1 MKRIYGDEKTHLELT
16 EKAYQIY
23 SNTDPLR
30 IVEEEYEDEN
40 GDKKYRYFIAAFFG
54 DKAMT
59 DGELNAFLEDMA
71 DEIGGLMK

>member
-40 GDKKYRYFIAAFFG
+40 GDKKYRYFIVAYFG
-54 DKAMT
+54 DKPMT
-59 DGELNAFLEDMA
+59 EVELNAFLEEIA
-71 DEIGGLMK
+71 DEIGE

>member
-1 MKRIYGDEKTHLELT
+1 MKRIYGNEKTNLTLT

-30 IVEEEYEDEN
+30 IIEEEYEDED
-40 GDKKYRYFIAAFFG
+40 GEKKYRYFIAAFFG

-59 DGELNAFLEDMA
+59 EKEINAFLELMA
-71 DEIGGLMK
+71 DEVGE

>member
-1 MKRIYGDEKTHLELT
+1 MKRIYGNEKTNLTLT

-40 GDKKYRYFIAAFFG
+40 GDKKYRYFIAAYFG

-59 DGELNAFLEDMA
+59 ENELNAFLEEIA
-71 DEIGGLMK
+71 DEIGE

>member
-1 MKRIYGDEKTHLELT
+1 MKRIYGNEKTNLELT

-59 DGELNAFLEDMA
+59 EKEINAFLELMA
-71 DEIGGLMK
+71 DEVGE

>member
-1 MKRIYGDEKTHLELT
+1 MKRIYGNEKTNLTLT

-30 IVEEEYEDEN
+30 IIEEEYEDEN
-40 GDKKYRYFIAAFFG
+40 GDKKYRYFIAAYFG

-59 DGELNAFLEDMA
+59 EDELNAFLEEIA
-71 DEIGGLMK
+71 DEFGE

>member
-1 MKRIYGDEKTHLELT
+1 MKRIYGHEKTQLELT
-16 EKAYQIY
+16 DKAYQIY

-40 GDKKYRYFIAAFFG
+40 GEKKYRYFIAAYFE

-59 DGELNAFLEDMA
+59 ETEINALLEYMA
-71 DEIGGLMK
+71 DEVGY

>member
-30 IVEEEYEDEN
+30 IIEEEYEDED
-40 GDKKYRYFIAAFFG
+40 GKKKYRYFIAAYFG
-54 DKAMT
+54 DMAMT
-59 DGELNAFLEDMA
+59 EGELNAFLEGMA
-71 DEIGGLMK
+71 DEIGK

>member
-40 GDKKYRYFIAAFFG
+40 GDKKYRYFIAAYFG
-54 DKAMT
+54 DKPMT
-59 DGELNAFLEDMA
+59 EVELNAFLEKIA
-71 DEIGGLMK
+71 DEIGE

>member
-1 MKRIYGDEKTHLELT
+1 MKRIYGNEKTNLELT

-40 GDKKYRYFIAAFFG
+40 GDKKYRYFIAAYFG

-59 DGELNAFLEDMA
+59 ENELNTFLEYMA
-71 DEIGGLMK
+71 DEVGDW